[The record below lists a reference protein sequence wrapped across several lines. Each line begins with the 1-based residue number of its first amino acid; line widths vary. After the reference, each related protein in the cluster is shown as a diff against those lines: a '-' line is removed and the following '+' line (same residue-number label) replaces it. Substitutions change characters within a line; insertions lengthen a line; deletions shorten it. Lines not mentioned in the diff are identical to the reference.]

1 MTSKKKSNT
10 KKRVDVSIEI
20 NLPKN
25 HQADRLSYDYDRG
38 TLEVLDKSGVPIHDL
53 NVQRAV
59 HYERPKGK
67 KYQSL
72 MQVKGNHISVSG
84 IEEISNLDSFFVI
97 DTNNRLINGV
107 RVSAAFF
114 IRLKLVAD
122 NEKYRVVPVDKCAFV
137 YEFHDVP
144 DKSNP
149 EMLAILKVANDVARG
164 ERNLKPASIGFVT
177 DSEMGSHKEISE
189 HIVPIYGRSY
199 LPKYFRLMYASAD
212 TGQEALNQLLRI
224 CDKSSTNYLD
234 NLEKNG
240 LESTK
245 LKIVLEEP
253 SVRFRCKVFA
263 DVTLENDLLNEIT
276 MNNDSQLSVL
286 FE

>member
-1 MTSKKKSNT
+1 MPSKKKTNT
-10 KKRVDVSIEI
+10 KKRVDLSIEI
-20 NLPKN
+20 NLPKD
-25 HQADRLSYDYDRG
+25 HQADKISYDYDSG
-38 TLEVLDKSGVPIHDL
+38 TLQVLDKNGVPIPDL
-53 NVQRAV
+53 NIQRAV

-72 MQVKGNHISVSG
+72 MQVKGKHISVSG
-84 IEEISNLDSFFVI
+84 MEEISGLDSFFVI

-122 NEKYRVVPVDKCAFV
+122 NEKFRVVSVDKRAFV
-137 YEFHDVP
+137 YEFHNVP
-144 DKSNP
+144 DNSNP
-149 EMLAILKVANDVARG
+149 EMLAILKVANDVVRY
-164 ERNLKPASIGFVT
+164 ERNLRPASIGFVT
-177 DSEMGSHKEISE
+177 DSELGSHKDISE
-189 HIVPIYGRSY
+189 RTVPIYGKAY

-212 TGQEALNQLLRI
+212 TGQETLNQLLRI
-224 CDKSSTNYLD
+224 CDKTSTNYLE

-240 LESTK
+240 LERSK

-253 SVRFRCKVFA
+253 SVRFRCKVFTG
-263 DVTLENDLLNEIT
+263 VTVEHELLNELSID
-276 MNNDSQLSVL
+276 NDSQLSVL